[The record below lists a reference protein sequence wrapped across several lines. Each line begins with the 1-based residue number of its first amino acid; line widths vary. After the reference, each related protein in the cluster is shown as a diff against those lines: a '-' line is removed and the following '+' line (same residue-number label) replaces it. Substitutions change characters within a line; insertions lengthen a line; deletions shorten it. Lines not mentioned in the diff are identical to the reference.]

1 MTDMSKLAVAA
12 ACALL
17 LAGCGE
23 GDVREVKQ
31 WMDQTRAQTTPTVK
45 PLEPPKEFA
54 PFSYTAGDEVDPFSK
69 DRLLAE
75 LAQSG
80 GAGDDS
86 PFKPD
91 MSRQKEPLEYY
102 PLDVMRMVGAIRKGG
117 VIYAMLEI
125 DRTKQLVRVGQ
136 RIGQNYGVVT
146 SVTDTAV
153 DIRETVQDASGEWV
167 ERMAKLELQDSK
179 ENTK

>member
-1 MTDMSKLAVAA
+1 MTGSRKLAVAA
-12 ACALL
+12 ACAVL

-23 GDVREVKQ
+23 GDIREVKQ
-31 WMDQTRAQTTPTVK
+31 WMDETRAQTTTTVK
-45 PLEPPKEFA
+45 PLEPPKEFT
-54 PFSYTAGDEVDPFSK
+54 PFAYTAGDSVDPFSK
-69 DRLLAE
+69 DRLMVE
-75 LAQSG
+75 LAAAG
-80 GAGDDS
+80 GGGDS

-91 MSRQKEPLEYY
+91 MNRNKEPLEYY
-102 PLDVMRMVGAIRKGG
+102 PLDVVRMVGAIRKGG
-117 VIYAMLEI
+117 VIYAMLEV
-125 DRTKQLVRVGQ
+125 DRTKHLVRVGQ

-167 ERMAKLELQDSK
+167 ERMAKLELQESK

>member
-1 MTDMSKLAVAA
+1 MTRMRKLAVAA

-31 WMDQTRAQTTPTVK
+31 WMAQTRAQTSPMVK
-45 PLEPPKEFA
+45 PLEPPKEFS
-54 PFSYTAGDEVDPFSK
+54 PFSYTAGDAQDPFSK
-69 DRLLAE
+69 DRLMVE

-80 GAGDDS
+80 GADDS
-86 PFKPD
+86 PFRPD
-91 MSRQKEPLEYY
+91 MNRPKEPLEYY
-102 PLDVMRMVGAIRKGG
+102 PLDVMRMAGTIRKGG

-125 DRTKQLVRVGQ
+125 DRTKHLVRVGQ

-146 SVTDTAV
+146 SVTDTSV
-153 DIRETVQDASGEWV
+153 DVRETVQDASGEWV
-167 ERMAKLELQDSK
+167 ERMAKLELQESK